1 MAGHPVVPFDQALI
15 DDIAAAMDLRAP
27 NREALE
33 ALAKRFDG
41 AGGDPFEAVAAMATA
56 VGKTYL
62 AAALIEYLS
71 RSGIRNFMIVVPRTP
86 VLDKTVNN
94 FTAGHPKSVM
104 GGMECDPVLF
114 TVDNF
119 NTGAMGAALKDPSRV
134 KVGVFTVQSL
144 LRPKGNKVTR
154 RVTKHQEW
162 LGEGLYQFLQGC
174 DDLVVIADESHTYRE
189 KATAF
194 SAAVRELDA
203 MATVGLTATPDK
215 DEQDRIVYRYPL
227 GRAIADRWVK
237 TPVIVGRK
245 DDADSIETRLRDGLL
260 LLDAKQKMADEYA
273 AATGAPR
280 VNAVMFVIADRTD
293 KADAVAEVLRKP
305 DLFGPDYERRT
316 LVVHN
321 KSADDA
327 LVRLATVEDP
337 DSEIRVIVS
346 VDMLKEGWDVKN
358 IFVIC
363 SLRPLISELLQ
374 EQTLGRGLRLPWGDY
389 TRIEM
394 LDTLEVLAHERY
406 EQLLRKADVLLEGL
420 TEDRSAAAAITPVA
434 APSAHTHPPTTAP
447 GPVDAA
453 LDGGDTVLVTA
464 GAEPP
469 ATPTGQPTSSP
480 GGGSGAPAAPELF
493 ITSQDDRETQAAAE
507 AEAARTVTPTSE
519 AHIPVVE
526 RTVTARQFSLS
537 SVDEDLFADLGR
549 RFAAETGGT
558 LVRQVLDVVAD
569 PASPGGYKVMAHE
582 ATDDVTAAAP
592 ALPFDNAAQA
602 FREAILSF
610 DVVPT
615 DTKSARAAKR
625 LVDAAVTAAGGED
638 ALAAYLNAAINAARL
653 IINNAYRHSPET
665 VTLNVRDA
673 TFAPTRLNTRPTE
686 PNRVGKFTPT
696 VAYAG
701 WAKSLHP
708 LNWFDTN
715 PERSVALLAD
725 AKDSGVAL
733 WARIQRGELVI
744 NWDGGRYSP
753 DFYATDGNGRHW
765 LIEIKA
771 DRDLD
776 RPEVQAK
783 KEAAREWARHV
794 TDNGDHG
801 TWTYVLM
808 SQTAAETAKTFTAA
822 LTQAGS

>member
-33 ALAKRFDG
+33 ALAKRFDD
-41 AGGDPFEAVAAMATA
+41 AGGEPFEAVCAMATA

-62 AAALIEYLS
+62 AGALIEYLA

-94 FTAGHPKSVM
+94 FTRGHPKSVI

-119 NTGAMGAALKDPSRV
+119 NTGAMGAALSDDSRV

-162 LGEGLYQFLQGC
+162 LGEGLYQYLQGR

-215 DEQDRIVYRYPL
+215 AEEDRIVYRYPL

-237 TPVIVGRK
+237 TPVVVGRK
-245 DDADSIETRLRDGLL
+245 DDASDIETRLRDGLV
-260 LLDAKQKMADEYA
+260 LLDAKQRLADDYA
-273 AATGAPR
+273 AATGKPR
-280 VNAVMFVIADRTD
+280 VNAVMFVIADTTD
-293 KADAVAEVLRKP
+293 NADAVAEVLAKP
-305 DLFGPDYERRT
+305 DLFGADYERRT
-316 LVVHN
+316 LVVHS
-321 KSADDA
+321 KAADDA
-327 LVRLATVEDP
+327 LTRLAAVEDP
-337 DSEIRVIVS
+337 DSPVRVIVS

-374 EQTLGRGLRLPWGDY
+374 EQTLGRGLRLPWGAY
-389 TRIEM
+389 TGTEL

-406 EQLLRKADVLLEGL
+406 VQLLRKADVLVKGL
-420 TEDRSAAAAITPVA
+420 TDDRVTEAAVTPVA
-434 APSAHTHPPTTAP
+434 APAAHAHPP
-447 GPVDAA
+447 AA
-453 LDGGDTVLVTA
+453 EPAAGDTVLVTPTA
-464 GAEPP
+464 GGDSQ
-469 ATPTGQPTSSP
+469 PTG
-480 GGGSGAPAAPELF
+480 GGGGPSGTSGGAPELF
-493 ITSQDDRETQAAAE
+493 LTSQDDRQAQAAAE
-507 AEAARTVTPTSE
+507 AEASSTVTPTGE
-519 AHIPVVE
+519 VRIPDVE
-526 RTVTARQFSLS
+526 RTVTARVFSLS
-537 SVDEDLFADLGR
+537 DVDEAVFADLGR
-549 RFAAETGGT
+549 RFAAVAGETLT
-558 LVRQVLDVVAD
+558 RQVLDVVAD
-569 PASPGGYKVMAHE
+569 PAAPGGYRVVAHE
-582 ATDDVTAAAP
+582 ATDAIAAAP
-592 ALPFDNAAQA
+592 MALPFDGAAQA

-610 DVVPT
+610 DIVPT
-615 DTKSARAAKR
+615 DANNARAAKR
-625 LVDAAVTAAGGED
+625 LVAAAVEAAGGED
-638 ALAAYLNAAINAARL
+638 ALAAQLNAVINAARL
-653 IINNAYRHSPET
+653 AIHNAYKESPAVEDIT
-665 VTLNVRDA
+665 VVDRV
-673 TFAPTRLNTRPTE
+673 FAPTRLNTRPVE
-686 PNRVGKFTPT
+686 PSRVGKFTPT
-696 VAYAG
+696 VAYSG

-715 PERSVALLAD
+715 PERAIALLAD
-725 AKDSGVAL
+725 DKNSGVAL
-733 WARIQRGELVI
+733 WYRIQRGEVVVR
-744 NWDGGRYSP
+744 WEGGRYSP
-753 DFYATDGNGRHW
+753 DLYATDGNDRHW

-783 KEAAREWARHV
+783 KAAAERWARHV

-801 TWTYVLM
+801 TWTYLLM
-808 SQTAAETAKTFTAA
+808 PQSAAESAKTFQAA
-822 LTQAGS
+822 VTQAGGGR